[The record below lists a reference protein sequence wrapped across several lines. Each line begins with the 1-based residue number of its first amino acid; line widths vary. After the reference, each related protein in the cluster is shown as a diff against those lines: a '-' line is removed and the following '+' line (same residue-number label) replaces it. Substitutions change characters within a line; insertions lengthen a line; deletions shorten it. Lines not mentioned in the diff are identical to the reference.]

1 MLVVYVLTIILVQ
14 NMADKK
20 MMDQD
25 IAGVIQKTLDVPTM
39 LVLVIFS
46 GLSLRNEISKP
57 KYNVFQ
63 KNRRLIDGS
72 IVFSGCVI
80 IGVLLLI
87 KYFV

>member
-20 MMDQD
+20 MIDQD
-25 IAGVIQKTLDVPTM
+25 IAAVIQKTMDVPTM
-39 LVLVIFS
+39 LVLVIFA

-57 KYNVFQ
+57 RYNVFQ

-72 IVFSGCVI
+72 IVFSGCAI
-80 IGVLLLI
+80 MAILLLI
-87 KYFV
+87 KYFL